1 MAAKEKESDTS
12 AQKLAAEKK
21 KLKVLKN
28 ALKEERATREQVEK
42 DLKTAMDKIEQQ
54 KQQLS
59 DKVIPY
65 SSLINWVGWEVHAAL

>member
-1 MAAKEKESDTS
+1 MVAKEKESDPS

-28 ALKEERATREQVEK
+28 ALKEERATREQIEK
-42 DLKTAMDKIEQQ
+42 DLKTAMDKIDQQ

-59 DKVIPY
+59 DKVILPFF
-65 SSLINWVGWEVHAAL
+65 LIWVGFEVHAAL

>member
-1 MAAKEKESDTS
+1 MAAKEKESDPS

-28 ALKEERATREQVEK
+28 ALKEERATREQIEK
-42 DLKTAMDKIEQQ
+42 DLKTALDKIDQQ

-59 DKVIPY
+59 DKVILPFF
-65 SSLINWVGWEVHAAL
+65 LIWVGCEVHAAL

>member
-1 MAAKEKESDTS
+1 MTAKEKESDTS

-28 ALKEERATREQVEK
+28 ALKDERVTRENIER
-42 DLKTAMDKIEQQ
+42 DLKTAMDKIDQQ

-59 DKVIPY
+59 DKVIYP
-65 SSLINWVGWEVHAAL
+65 LF